1 MRKIVILSVLLVV
14 ISAMVGCGKDN
25 TFEESDIIKSKINNY
40 EMIKAMQTKN
50 AESFTENCVELYYYI
65 GDSSDELTRKEYD
78 GWTKED
84 IEENLSTIVEQ
95 LCDNFGNEKLIEE
108 CIEKGKL
115 IEYESDVINDA
126 QEYIKYK
133 PTKEEL
139 DWGQK
144 LFIEY
149 IMKVISN

>member
-139 DWGQK
+139 DWDQK

>member
-1 MRKIVILSVLLVV
+1 
-14 ISAMVGCGKDN
+14 
-25 TFEESDIIKSKINNY
+25 
-40 EMIKAMQTKN
+40 MIKAMQTKN

-65 GDSSDELTRKEYD
+65 GDSSDEWTRKEEE